1 MGRMMTMLPAAA
13 AALLLGLAAPAA
25 AAEPAL
31 AVSGLRQEAGL
42 VEFYLSA
49 LDLPGG
55 RSLGQVSV
63 SVDGKP
69 LRVASQQVVE
79 SATTAMPRR
88 GVVLVLD
95 TSGSMAGEPIK
106 AAQAA
111 ARGFLRTLPA
121 DVEVGVISAAAPA
134 TVLQKSTKDR
144 NAALQAVDELAAKG
158 ETALY
163 DGVRLGAVM
172 LGGGEWGQRRIVA
185 LSDGA
190 DTASTA
196 NLAAV
201 QKAVGTI
208 PVDTIAFKTPDTTA
222 NVLAGLATG
231 TGGTARTAA
240 DAAALSAA
248 FAQASGSFS
257 ANLLVRVDVPAEMS
271 GRQVRLAVTAGG
283 VTTEVPVTLA
293 VDTGAVGP
301 LVGVPAAQPTPL
313 WLWITIGIVFLAL
326 LVVALLVVTPVLSAS
341 ERRRRLAQVEQFTMP
356 ARRGAPSGD
365 ANSQVAAA
373 ALALSEQVV
382 RSANAEG
389 RLALQLDRAG
399 MRLRPHEW
407 LLLRAAVCLGV
418 ALLLGLL
425 LGPAMGLLLGPVF
438 GWALT
443 ALYHRNRAA
452 RRVAAFRDLLPDALQ
467 LVVGSLRSG
476 FSLTQAVDAMSREL
490 PNPISAEFGRALGET
505 RLGVDIEDALE
516 RVATRMRSRELAWAV
531 VAVRVQREVGGN
543 LAEVLTTTVESMRE
557 REALFRE
564 VRSLSAE
571 GRLSAWVLLGLPI
584 GLALFM
590 IILRGDYIRP
600 LYTHPLGILMS
611 IVGVA
616 LVSVGGFW
624 LSRMIRIEV

>member
-1 MGRMMTMLPAAA
+1 MRRMLTVLPAAA
-13 AALLLGLAAPAA
+13 AALLLGVGAPAV

-31 AVSGLRQEAGL
+31 TVSGLRREAGL

-49 LDLPGG
+49 IDLPAG

-63 SVDGKP
+63 SADGQD
-69 LRVASQQVVE
+69 LRVAAQQVV
-79 SATTAMPRR
+79 ATATAATPRR

-106 AAQAA
+106 AAQEA
-111 ARGFLRTLPA
+111 ARGFLRTVPA
-121 DVEVGVISAAAPA
+121 DVEIGVITAGAPA
-134 TVLQKSTKDR
+134 AVLQKATKDR
-144 NAALQAVDELAAKG
+144 AAALRAVDGLATKG

-163 DGVRLGAVM
+163 DGVRLASVM
-172 LGGGEWGQRRIVA
+172 LGGGKWGQRRIVA

-190 DTASTA
+190 DTASTS

-248 FAQASGSFS
+248 FAEASGSFS
-257 ANLLVRVDVPAEMS
+257 ANLLVRVDVPAAMS
-271 GRQVRLAVTAGG
+271 GRQTRLAVTAGG
-283 VTTEVPVTLA
+283 VTTEVPVTFA
-293 VDTGAVGP
+293 VDTRAAGP
-301 LVGVPAAQPTPL
+301 LVGTPAAPPAPW
-313 WLWITIGIVFLAL
+313 WLWAVAGLVFLAL
-326 LVVALLVVTPVLSAS
+326 LGVALVVVTPVMSAS

-356 ARRGAPSGD
+356 VRRGTPAD
-365 ANSQVAAA
+365 ANSQVTAA

-382 RSANAEG
+382 KSANAEG

-407 LLLRAAVCLGV
+407 LLLRAAVCLAV
-418 ALLLGLL
+418 ALLCGLL
-425 LGPAMGLLLGPVF
+425 LGPVPGVLLGPVF

-452 RRVAAFRDLLPDALQ
+452 RRVSAFRDLLPDALQ

-476 FSLTQAVDAMSREL
+476 FSLTQAVEAMSREL
-490 PNPISAEFGRALGET
+490 PNPIAAEFGRALGET
-505 RLGVDIEDALE
+505 RLGVDIEDALD
-516 RVATRMRSRELAWAV
+516 RVAVRMRSRELAWAV

-557 REALFRE
+557 REALYRE

-611 IVGVA
+611 IVGVV